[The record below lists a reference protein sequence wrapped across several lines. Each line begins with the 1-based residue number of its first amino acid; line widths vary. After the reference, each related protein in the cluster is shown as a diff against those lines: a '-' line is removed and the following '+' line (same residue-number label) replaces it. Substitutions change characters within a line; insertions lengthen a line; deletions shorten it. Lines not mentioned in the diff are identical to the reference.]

1 MASLLRDVHC
11 QLLMM
16 IRMMIEMMMLKEMM
30 LTSKW
35 VRLCPS
41 GAVPCTLHT
50 PLLPITPLL
59 LLLFEPKYSKLIFGS
74 VLDIR
79 CASKQRKH
87 LKLGFWS
94 SQLHH
99 LCIGAHYRN
108 ESFCALEYSRHKI
121 CPFFLASV
129 LVCLASDA
137 IQNLDHVTHKL
148 RNILTRQLY
157 FQLAEH
163 G

>member
-1 MASLLRDVHC
+1 MASLPRDAHR

-16 IRMMIEMMMLKEMM
+16 IRMMMRIEMMMLNEMM

-79 CASKQRKH
+79 CAVRPNK
-87 LKLGFWS
+87 
-94 SQLHH
+94 
-99 LCIGAHYRN
+99 
-108 ESFCALEYSRHKI
+108 E
-121 CPFFLASV
+121 
-129 LVCLASDA
+129 
-137 IQNLDHVTHKL
+137 
-148 RNILTRQLY
+148 NI
-157 FQLAEH
+157 
-163 G
+163 